1 MGNINSIDKIMESNA
16 KTWIPG
22 HGPTGDKSIVSTYRE
37 YLQAVYA
44 AAEEAFSNDMDS
56 SDVKAI
62 SVQTTKK
69 YKDWSGYD
77 EELGPHGAQAYM
89 EVEAAEF

>member
-1 MGNINSIDKIMESNA
+1 ME
-16 KTWIPG
+16 
-22 HGPTGDKSIVSTYRE
+22 
-37 YLQAVYA
+37 
-44 AAEEAFSNDMDS
+44 S

-62 SVQTTKK
+62 SVKTTTK